1 LFEDNASIFILSRGA
16 FKHANK
22 ENTIK
27 VFKKSLKHGTY
38 KQLHSDNGSVFRAND
53 QEGKRQGEADFQKE
67 VKKFKIKQIFT
78 RIRYPQGNG
87 KLERLNWTIK
97 CLWKQLGSIDKA
109 VYHYNYKMPHSG
121 LTNGKLR
128 TPYQAFIEKSRKTK
142 NT

>member
-1 LFEDNASIFILSRGA
+1 MFEDDASRFILSHGA

-27 VFKKSLKHGTY
+27 VFKKSLRYGIY

-97 CLWKQLGSIDKA
+97 CLWKQLGSLDKA
-109 VYHYNYKMPHSG
+109 VYHYNYKRPHSG

-128 TPYQAFIEKSRKTK
+128 TPYQAFIEKSRKSK